1 MAGVA
6 AWSGRRKAA
15 VVGGLVG
22 TGALI
27 WPALT
32 EIAKAVQQ
40 VLGAQ

>member
-1 MAGVA
+1 
-6 AWSGRRKAA
+6 

-32 EIAKAVQQ
+32 EIAKAVHA
-40 VLGAQ
+40 LLERIP